1 MTRIFNKTKETDKRR
16 LLRNNAT
23 NAETVLWS
31 HLRNSKLNGLKFRR
45 QFSINNYV
53 VDFYC
58 SRLKLAVEIDGSV
71 HKQKRVQKMD
81 KIRQDQIESLG
92 ITFLRFTNIEIIN
105 EISKIKERILAFIP
119 RLTKERDKG

>member
-16 LLRNNAT
+16 LLRDNAT
-23 NAETVLWS
+23 TAETVLWS
-31 HLRNSKLNGLKFRR
+31 QIRNKKLNGLKFRR

-58 SRLKLAVEIDGSV
+58 SRLKLAVEIDDSV

-81 KIRQDQIESLG
+81 KIRQEQIESLG
-92 ITFLRFTNIEIIN
+92 ITFLRFTNVEIIN

-119 RLTKERDKG
+119 RLNKERD

>member
-31 HLRNSKLNGLKFRR
+31 HLRSKKLNGLKFRR

-92 ITFLRFTNIEIIN
+92 ITFLRFTNVEIIN
-105 EISKIKERILAFIP
+105 EISKIKERILASIP
-119 RLTKERDKG
+119 RLTKERD